1 MEGGRVKTYTI
12 NIGKELHDLITDIAR
27 ERRLSRAA
35 VVRLALERQRK
46 KREKAKAA
54 QPQEVNQ

>member
-1 MEGGRVKTYTI
+1 MKTYTI

-27 ERRLSRAA
+27 ERGVPRAA
-35 VVRLALERQRK
+35 VVRKALERERK

-54 QPQEVNQ
+54 QPQEVQP

>member
-1 MEGGRVKTYTI
+1 MKTYTI
-12 NIGKELHDLITDIAR
+12 NIGKDLHDLITDIAR

-35 VVRLALERQRK
+35 VVRKALERERK

-54 QPQEVNQ
+54 QPQEVQP

>member
-1 MEGGRVKTYTI
+1 MEGGPVKTYTI
-12 NIGKELHDLITDIAR
+12 NIGKELHDLITEIAR
-27 ERRLSRAA
+27 ERKVSRAA

-54 QPQEVNQ
+54 QPQEVAA

>member
-1 MEGGRVKTYTI
+1 MEGERMKTYTI

-27 ERRLSRAA
+27 ERKLSRAA

-46 KREKAKAA
+46 KREKVKAA
-54 QPQEVNQ
+54 QPQEVQP

>member
-1 MEGGRVKTYTI
+1 MTSSTI
-12 NIGKELHDLITDIAR
+12 YSGKELHDLITDIAR

-54 QPQEVNQ
+54 QPQEAQP

>member
-1 MEGGRVKTYTI
+1 MKTYTI

-27 ERRLSRAA
+27 ERKLSRAA

-46 KREKAKAA
+46 KREKTKAA
-54 QPQEVNQ
+54 QPQEVQP